1 MARWILPSGTA
12 AELQDLIDAAADPN
26 VSLPDTG
33 EIAFEFDADST
44 NAGSVVVYSDGEWK
58 ALTFGSVTLT
68 GEGLD
73 ADSLVVTNNA
83 NEVTSLNLGVE
94 EFITRNSANQL
105 TSTKIQATHIED
117 NTITLGKLQSVTPG
131 NILGATTNDFDGE
144 IREIPISEIMG
155 VTLTT
160 GAVAPNDPANNDL
173 WFYCSPQTGT
183 PVDGV
188 EPPSSR
194 LYIYLNG
201 NWVDA
206 APPIVSR
213 GEAGPQGMAGAD
225 GAAGRGIGSVSA
237 EGSTAGGD
245 VVLDFNDTDG
255 VLINSITIPR
265 NAVEPVQFNKVTG
278 STAVVSGQ
286 ANYNLTNFTFSGT
299 APTIIAA
306 SHTVIYRGLVLIE
319 GVDYSLS
326 PDSLTVTLTPAT
338 VADLTTGILYLTNT
352 TEGASDIPTIG
363 KQTGA
368 AEAMSS
374 KATYTEDDFSNL
386 TTDSISDD
394 HTLVLEG
401 LVLIETVDYTFAN
414 DKLSIT
420 LTADT
425 LDTIAELE
433 ADDPSRTIY
442 LYLINITS

>member
-1 MARWILPSGTA
+1 MARWILPSGTM
-12 AELQDLIDAAADPN
+12 QDFINTVTD
-26 VSLPDTG
+26 DTASPG
-33 EIAFEFDADST
+33 EIAYDTDA
-44 NAGSVVVYSDGEWK
+44 NNVVIFSDGEWK

-183 PVDGV
+183 SVDGV

-194 LYIYLNG
+194 LYIYLDG

-213 GEAGPQGMAGAD
+213 GEVGPQGMAGGD
-225 GAAGRGIGSVSA
+225 GAAGLSIGRVSS

-245 VVLDFNDTDG
+245 VILDFYDTEDTF
-255 VLINSITIPR
+255 INSITIPR
-265 NAVEPVQFNKVTG
+265 NAIDAVEFNKVTG
-278 STAVVSGQ
+278 SIAVVSGQ
-286 ANYNLTNFTFSGT
+286 ASYNLSSFTFSGS
-299 APTIIAA
+299 APSIIAP

-319 GVDYSLS
+319 GVDYDISA
-326 PDSLTVTLTPAT
+326 DSLTVTLTPTA
-338 VADLTTGILYLTNT
+338 AAEITTGTLYLTNT
-352 TEGASDIPTIG
+352 TEGASDVSVIG
-363 KQTGA
+363 KQTGTT
-368 AEAMSS
+368 EAMSS
-374 KATYTEDDFSNL
+374 KATYAKDDFSNL

-425 LDTIAELE
+425 LDTIGKLE

>member
-1 MARWILPSGTA
+1 MARWILPSGDMDQIDGA
-12 AELQDLIDAAADPN
+12 ASPT
-26 VSLPDTG
+26 PG
-33 EIAFEFDADST
+33 EIAFEFDRDPITMDDST
-44 NAGSVVVYSDGEWK
+44 TAGSVVVYSDGGWK
-58 ALTFGSVTLT
+58 ALTFGSVTISS
-68 GEGLD
+68 EGL
-73 ADSLVVTNNA
+73 APDSIVITDESNGVTVVDINDNEFLARNNA
-83 NEVTSLNLGVE
+83 GQLG
-94 EFITRNSANQL
+94 
-105 TSTKIQATHIED
+105 STKVQAVHVDD
-117 NTITLGKLQSVTPG
+117 NTLTFNKIQKITPG
-131 NILGATTNDFDGE
+131 NVLGAPADHFGGE
-144 IREIPISEIMG
+144 ITEIPIDSIKG
-155 VTLTT
+155 TSVTASGT
-160 GAVAPNDPANNDL
+160 APQGPEDNDL
-173 WFYCSPQTGT
+173 WFYCSSQTGEI
-183 PVDGV
+183 VDGI

-194 LYIYLNG
+194 LYIYLDG

-286 ANYNLTNFTFSGT
+286 ANYNLTDFTFSGT

-363 KQTGA
+363 KQTGT

-374 KATYTEDDFSNL
+374 KAAYMLSDFSNL

-401 LVLIETVDYTFAN
+401 LVLIEAVDYTFAN